1 MPINLR
7 IIAIAVFLAVGIHKP
22 EAKQHPMESLGVTL
36 FNTFRSND
44 FDAFFVRS
52 VFSHN
57 EETFR
62 AFLLSVRNK
71 TLRDN
76 LIALHKMPFPESV
89 KSPTQKWRE
98 AFKHN
103 WREQWRHIARKSNR
117 EVFNQA
123 FAPSSK
129 GARKGRH
136 SMGNDST
143 RGKRDS
149 FARDLDQRR
158 FQNQRRQRFGRNH
171 HGLHPRRGSRLN
183 SWNSRRGNELNR
195 RDTDCRSLEEFNGR
209 QGRLAGQRPHSPSRR
224 QGCFKQRSY
233 RRSYLE
239 SQPG

>member
-22 EAKQHPMESLGVTL
+22 RKQNSTRWNHWASPF

-44 FDAFFVRS
+44 FDAFFERP

-76 LIALHKMPFPESV
+76 LIALHKMPFSESV

-98 AFKHN
+98 SFKHN

-123 FAPSSK
+123 FRPSSK
-129 GARKGRH
+129 GPERTAF
-136 SMGNDST
+136 N
-143 RGKRDS
+143 GK
-149 FARDLDQRR
+149 
-158 FQNQRRQRFGRNH
+158 
-171 HGLHPRRGSRLN
+171 RLN
-183 SWNSRRGNELNR
+183 SWQA
-195 RDTDCRSLEEFNGR
+195 RSFC
-209 QGRLAGQRPHSPSRR
+209 P
-224 QGCFKQRSY
+224 
-233 RRSYLE
+233 
-239 SQPG
+239 